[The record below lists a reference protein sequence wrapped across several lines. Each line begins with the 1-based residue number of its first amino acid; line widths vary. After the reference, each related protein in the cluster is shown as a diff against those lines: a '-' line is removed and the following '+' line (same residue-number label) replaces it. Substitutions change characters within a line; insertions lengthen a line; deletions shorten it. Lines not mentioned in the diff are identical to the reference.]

1 MSDEI
6 EQAITETL
14 EPQFESRPQMLYIF
28 IGPGLTGTYKTNLM
42 ALFGIL
48 WCLAGGKVK
57 SNFRLYHRNA
67 SLLDIVDFLDLKAQ
81 IADSGDTMVLL
92 DEPSSWGM
100 DSHGA
105 SNTEIQK
112 ALGKVIKQHR
122 KRGFHLV
129 MADAR
134 MKDVQRRNRV
144 LRAIQYVPSNFN
156 QAINPDNPRRVE
168 FTQINYVT
176 EKTKRIPYP
185 FLAMQLVWD
194 KFDSWETVDFDED
207 QTIEALR
214 QRRLDNRVRP
224 EIDWQKKLEEIRGG
238 ITHVGDPAQATL

>member
-1 MSDEI
+1 MSDDLES
-6 EQAITETL
+6 AIFEPL
-14 EPQFESRPQMLYIF
+14 EARFEARPQMLFIF

-48 WCLAGGKVK
+48 WCLAGGKVI

-67 SLLDIVDFLDLKAQ
+67 SMIDIVDFLDLKAQ
-81 IADSGDTMVLL
+81 IANSGDTMVLL

-105 SNTEIQK
+105 SNTEVQR

-144 LRAIQYVPSNFN
+144 LRAVQYVPSNFN
-156 QAINPDNPRRVE
+156 QAINPDNPRPVE

-176 EKTKRIPYP
+176 ERTRTIRYP
-185 FLAMQLVWD
+185 FPAMQLVWD
-194 KFDSWETVDFDED
+194 RFDSWDVVDFDERETMD
-207 QTIEALR
+207 ALAAR
-214 QRRLDNRVRP
+214 KRERLAP
-224 EIDWQKKLEEIRGG
+224 PKIDWEAKLKELQEKAGVV
-238 ITHVGDPAQATL
+238 TEPAQRTL